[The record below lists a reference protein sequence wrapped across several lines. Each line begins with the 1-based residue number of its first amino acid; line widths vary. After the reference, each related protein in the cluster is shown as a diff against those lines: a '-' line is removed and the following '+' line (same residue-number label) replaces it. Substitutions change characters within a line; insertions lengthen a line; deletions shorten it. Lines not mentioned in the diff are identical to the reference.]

1 MRFSKKAS
9 LNLSVNAIVVF
20 VLAFSMLGVGLFV
33 TNLIK
38 ENVAQGIKSL
48 DVTELDNPASAEEP
62 ITIPKEVQ
70 LKKGKERLL
79 KVGYYNVLQYEVEN
93 VKLAL
98 SECLGQDGTVQLF
111 YDDATTDPFYIMA
124 TTEDVGSSE
133 GTGYE
138 IKLMDKTKELD
149 LGEEFPTGTYVC
161 KIVAHDPL
169 ITSGDGSLDSPY
181 ESKQFFIT
189 LTS

>member
-1 MRFSKKAS
+1 MNKILKWI
-9 LNLSVNAIVVF
+9 LILI
-20 VLAFSMLGVGLFV
+20 LIYICGGTTLFV
-33 TNLIK
+33 WNMASCCGCTIEPLF
-38 ENVAQGIKSL
+38 KSCEQSEIVYKY
-48 DVTELDNPASAEEP
+48 DVKATLDNPLFISR
-62 ITIPKEVQ
+62 EVQ